1 VRIPL
6 PTVRTDLRWSA
17 DGAVDPR
24 FRRVLRPRPVDRAV
38 LDALRAEDACLD
50 SVLDA
55 SGLGPDDLF
64 RRLYA
69 LGRDLFFESPAL
81 EAYDRLFAWRPGP
94 PPTPAPEPRMAR
106 DAWFACTGCGECC
119 RATDIG
125 PIRRAEAERI
135 SARVE
140 GFEER
145 LIPVTDELAVLAP
158 DEDGCAWLCD
168 DGRCDIHA
176 RHGVDAKPGVCRQ
189 FPYRFT
195 VDGDQVIA
203 SLDAECWDLA
213 RARAAG
219 DADAAAARREMLA
232 AWGRDPVI
240 EPVPPVRLADPFHEL
255 SREAWSDFARRVDE
269 GLSAERDACAALVKA
284 LEACSPAPPIWLDA
298 ALWRA
303 RFGPT
308 FGLAG
313 ERQLTWL
320 RGALSD
326 QIEAWVEGG
335 APWRA
340 RLAPLML
347 AGVAGLGGVRDR
359 APEDPAERALEAA
372 VVRSHLDSLN
382 LLKKDNLELGTVS
395 LYWRIRIVRAARAD
409 HSAIDT
415 SIAVNKLQKDR
426 RIGEFFRQN
435 LIIMRRLSLPKSA
448 TEV

>member
-1 VRIPL
+1 MRIPL
-6 PTVRTDLRWSA
+6 PSVRADLRWSA
-17 DGAVDPR
+17 DGATDGR
-24 FRRVLRPRPVDRAV
+24 YRRVLRPRPRDRAV
-38 LDALRAEDACLD
+38 LDALRGEGASLD
-50 SVLDA
+50 TVLDA
-55 SGLGPDDLF
+55 SGLGPDDLY

-69 LGRDLFFESPAL
+69 LGRDLYFELPAL
-81 EAYDRLFAWRPGP
+81 EAYDRLFRWRPGSIP
-94 PPTPAPEPRMAR
+94 STPPRMAR
-106 DAWFACTGCGECC
+106 DAWFACTGCGSCC

-125 PIRRAEAERI
+125 PIRRDEAERI

-140 GFEER
+140 GFAER

-158 DEDGCAWLCD
+158 DEGGCAWLLE

-176 RHGVDAKPGVCRQ
+176 RHGADVKPGVCRQ

-213 RARAAG
+213 RARSAG
-219 DADAAAARREMLA
+219 DDDVAAARQEMLA

-240 EPVPPVRLADPFHEL
+240 EHVPPVRLVDPFNEL
-255 SREAWSDFARRVDE
+255 HAEAWAGFARRIDD
-269 GLSAERDACAALVKA
+269 GLSGGEDACDVLIEALNA
-284 LEACSPAPPIWLDA
+284 LAPRSPAWLDPA
-298 ALWRA
+298 PWRA
-303 RFGPT
+303 RFGPA

-313 ERQLTWL
+313 ERQLAWL

-326 QIEAWVEGG
+326 QIEAWGEGG

-347 AGVAGLGGVRDR
+347 AGVGGLGGEGDR
-359 APEDPAERALEAA
+359 APEDPSERALEAA

-395 LYWRIRIVRAARAD
+395 LYWRIRIGRAARAG
-409 HSAIDT
+409 HSTIDT